1 MNDLIH
7 ALQDLL
13 GANQVLTGDDVRQR
27 AVSWFDHSPNQ
38 AGAIIR
44 PASTD
49 EVAQALSL
57 CHEAGVSIVPMGG
70 LTGVVDGVRATP
82 NQIGLSLERMTGL
95 EPIDV
100 DSRTL
105 TVEAGVPLQQVHEIA
120 EEHGLHFPVDL
131 GARGSCTIGGMAS
144 TNAGG
149 NEVLRYGMMREQ
161 ILGLEAVLADGRV
174 VSNLR
179 PLMKNNT
186 GYDLKQLFIGSE
198 GTVGI
203 VTRVTLKLRPLHHSL
218 STAWVAVNE
227 FAHLSRLLRQLE
239 RQLGGRLSAFEVMW
253 RDHAELMAGDD
264 SPHTLPLED
273 SAPYYVLIQ
282 AANYHES
289 EHETFETALEN
300 AFEENLIA
308 DAAVAGSQAQQA
320 KMWAIRDDI
329 ERLTKKLTP
338 YAAFDVSLPIKHME
352 RYVDTLKSDLTAQ
365 WPTAKLIV
373 FGHLGD
379 GNLHIFINV
388 GDAMDET
395 HRHTIESIVYSP
407 LQHVSGSISAEH
419 GIGLEKKA
427 YLSLSRSETEL
438 AVMRQ
443 LKQSL
448 DPKGILNPGVIF
460 D

>member
-1 MNDLIH
+1 MNDLIQ
-7 ALQDLL
+7 ALQTLL
-13 GANQVLTGDDVRQR
+13 GPNQVLTGDAVRQR
-27 AVSWFDHSPNQ
+27 AVSWFDHSPSQ

-44 PASTD
+44 PGSTD
-49 EVAQALSL
+49 EVSKALSL
-57 CHEAGVSIVPMGG
+57 CHQAGVSVVPMGG
-70 LTGVVDGVRATP
+70 LTGVVDGVRARP
-82 NQIGLSLERMTGL
+82 EQIGLSLERLTGL
-95 EPIDV
+95 EPVDV
-100 DSRTL
+100 DNRTV
-105 TVEAGVPLQQVHEIA
+105 TVEAGVPLQRVHELA
-120 EEHGLHFPVDL
+120 EQHDLHFPVDL
-131 GARGSCTIGGMAS
+131 GARGSCTIGGMVA

-161 ILGLEAVLADGRV
+161 VLGLEAVLADGRI

-198 GTVGI
+198 GTLGI

-218 STAWVAVNE
+218 STAWVAVND
-227 FAHLSRLLRQLE
+227 FPNLSRLLRQLE
-239 RQLGGRLSAFEVMW
+239 RRLGGRLSAYEVMW
-253 RDHAELMAGDD
+253 REHAELMAGDD
-264 SPHTLPLED
+264 SPHTLPLD
-273 SAPYYVLIQ
+273 NSAPYYVLIQ

-289 EHETFETALEN
+289 EPAIFEAALEA
-300 AFEENLIA
+300 AFEHNLIQ
-308 DAAVAGSQAQQA
+308 DAAVATSQAQQA

-352 RYVDTLKSDLTAQ
+352 AYVDALKSNLVGQ
-365 WPTAKLIV
+365 WPEARLIV

-379 GNLHIFINV
+379 GNLHIFINI
-388 GDAMDET
+388 GEAMDEEE
-395 HRHTIESIVYSP
+395 RHAIESHVYSP
-407 LQHVSGSISAEH
+407 LQHYDGSVSAEH

-427 YLSLSRSETEL
+427 YLSLSRSETEI
-438 AVMRQ
+438 AIMRQ
-443 LKQSL
+443 LKSAL